1 MRNETT
7 LNRGD
12 TAAPDHLLKTT
23 ALIYLKEALVHQRY
37 EECPALIRSA
47 RGYGARQSEVRKVIA
62 EYIAWGRKGRRKR
75 TGRKFGGRLRY
86 Y

>member
-1 MRNETT
+1 MKNEIT
-7 LNRGD
+7 LNRSDAG
-12 TAAPDHLLKTT
+12 APDNLLKTT

-37 EECPALIRSA
+37 EDCPALVCSA

-62 EYIAWGRKGRRKR
+62 EYIAWGRSGRRKK

>member
-1 MRNETT
+1 MRNEII
-7 LNRGD
+7 LNRSEAG
-12 TAAPDHLLKTT
+12 TPDHLLKTT

-37 EECPALIRSA
+37 EDCPALIRSA
-47 RGYGARQSEVRKVIA
+47 KGYGARQSEVRKVIA
-62 EYIAWGRKGRRKR
+62 EYIAWGRNGRQKR